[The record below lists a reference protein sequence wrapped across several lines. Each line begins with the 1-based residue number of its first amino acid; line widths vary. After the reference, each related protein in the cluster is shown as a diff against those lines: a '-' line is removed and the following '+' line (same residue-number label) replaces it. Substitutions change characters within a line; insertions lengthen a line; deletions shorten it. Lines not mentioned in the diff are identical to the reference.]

1 VPQNF
6 AQAATWFRKAAEQGL
21 PVAQTNLGVLYEEG
35 RGVPH
40 DYVLAATWYRK
51 AAEQGNAEA
60 QADLGFAYGKG
71 HGVPQDYAEE
81 YFWLDLGLS
90 GQLPERADAEKV
102 RNAAASLLTPAMLS
116 RVQERARKWFEDHPA
131 KMQ

>member
-1 VPQNF
+1 MPLDYP
-6 AQAATWFRKAAEQGL
+6 QAAIWFRKAAEQGL
-21 PVAQTNLGVLYEEG
+21 PEVQTNLGVLYEEG
-35 RGVPH
+35 RGVPR

-51 AAEQGNAEA
+51 AAEQSYAEA
-60 QADLGFAYGKG
+60 QANLGFAYGKG

-90 GQLPERADAEKV
+90 GQLPERADAERV

-131 KMQ
+131 KVQ